1 MRAEHP
7 GRIGR
12 ETRPTPPQEGALH
25 PAFRLPLP
33 FSERRVLLI
42 ALDLLVVNGALIVAL
57 GLLPGHTLELD
68 LVAQQPYW
76 FLILCG
82 VWLGVANAFDA
93 YDSRVLGT
101 LDTSV
106 PAVVRAGV
114 MAVFLYML
122 IPHITPPL
130 PTSRLTLVSFPVLAI
145 GMLSIGRVL
154 YAWGYHTSVYE
165 QRALI
170 VGAGWAGRTVAGAL
184 LEDGQAGYRLMGFI
198 DDDPQK
204 TEVAVPAAE
213 EPGRRP
219 ASLPVLGN
227 RQTIKD
233 WIQRYGVSTVIL
245 AITGEVDSDLLSTLM
260 DCVEQGVELVPMPVI
275 YEQLTGRVPVEHVG
289 EKWYAAVP
297 LHSKVTSPIWQ
308 TTKRVIDIAFS
319 VVGLTCLLSILP
331 LIALAIVLD
340 SPGPVL
346 YTQVR
351 VGKGGRPFR
360 AYKFRSMLDGAEN
373 DRALWAQ
380 ERDPRVTRV
389 GRILRAAHLDEF
401 PQFLNV
407 LKGEMSIVGPRPERP
422 EFDEELEAM
431 LPVYRLRHIVKPG
444 MGGWGL
450 IRQGYAGSPQAALTR
465 LQYDLY
471 YIKHQSLWL
480 DTLIMLRTVMH
491 AITLKGR

>member
-1 MRAEHP
+1 V
-7 GRIGR
+7 G
-12 ETRPTPPQEGALH
+12 LH
-25 PAFRLPLP
+25 PF
-33 FSERRVLLI
+33 
-42 ALDLLVVNGALIVAL
+42 
-57 GLLPGHTLELD
+57 
-68 LVAQQPYW
+68 W

-93 YDSRVLGT
+93 YDSRVLGK

-114 MAVFLYML
+114 TAVLLYML

-130 PTSRLTLVSFPVLAI
+130 PTSRLTLVSFPVLAV

-154 YAWGYHTSVYE
+154 YAWGHHTSVYE

-297 LHSKVTSPIWQ
+297 LYSKVTSPIWQ

-319 VVGLTCLLSILP
+319 VVGLTCLLSVLP
-331 LIALAIVLD
+331 FIALAIVLD

-389 GRILRAAHLDEF
+389 GRLLRAAHLDEF

-407 LKGEMSIVGPRPERP
+407 LRGEMSIVGPRPERP

-480 DTLIMLRTVMH
+480 DTLIMLKTVMH